1 MSHSAHTTD
10 NHTDLY
16 ENNQEMLYQGESHG
30 TKEIWKI
37 FTWLTVIT
45 ILDIILYFYLDPTM
59 FRNITFVA
67 FGIVKA
73 YLIVGYFMHLK
84 HEHKYLALS
93 ILVPIVFIVG
103 LISGLL
109 YEGNF
114 WSTI

>member
-1 MSHSAHTTD
+1 MSHSAPTTD
-10 NHTDLY
+10 TNTHLY
-16 ENNQEMLYQGESHG
+16 ENNQEALYPGESHG
-30 TKEIWKI
+30 TKDIWKI
-37 FTWLTVIT
+37 FIWLTVIT
-45 ILDIILYFYLDPTM
+45 ILDIILYFTLAPNM

-73 YLIVGYFMHLK
+73 YLIVGYFMHMK

-93 ILVPIVFIVG
+93 ILVPVLFIVG
-103 LISGLL
+103 LIMGLL